1 MKKYTTIGGV
11 ALAAALTLT
20 ACGGGGTPSGPASQ
34 KAEEAGGDISK
45 LISVNAKEVKDLEPG
60 GTVTLPTVD
69 LGPDFNNSSNVGN
82 SGPPTAAV

>member
-20 ACGGGGTPSGPASQ
+20 ACGGGTPSGPASQ

-45 LISVNAKEVKDLEPG
+45 LISVNAKEAKDLDQG
-60 GTVTLPTVD
+60 GTVTLPVWQHRAGFQQW
-69 LGPDFNNSSNVGN
+69 LLQRREQRAIPQLC
-82 SGPPTAAV
+82 